1 METPATADGTPG
13 ARWVDRLAA
22 ALAIAGGVLTCLAA
36 ALVTVSVLGRWL
48 FNSPIPADYEMV
60 EIAVGVAVFAFLGQ
74 TQARSGHI
82 AVDTFT
88 LKLPARLNAA
98 IDGVWDLVLAA
109 FLCFF
114 AWGLSAGGL
123 DARANGLTLIQLPWP
138 VWPVYL
144 LCSLLAALACVIA
157 VATAVLKFTRRP
169 PPALHTSSQVRE

>member
-1 METPATADGTPG
+1 METPATPDGPTG
-13 ARWVDRLAA
+13 ARRVERLAA
-22 ALAIAGGVLTCLAA
+22 ALAVAGGALTCLAA
-36 ALVTVSVLGRWL
+36 LLVTVSVVGRWL

-60 EIAVGVAVFAFLGQ
+60 EIAVGVSVFAFLGQ

-88 LKLPARLNAA
+88 LKLPARVNAA

-109 FLCFF
+109 FLGFF
-114 AWGLSAGGL
+114 AWGLLAGGL
-123 DARANGLTLIQLPWP
+123 DARTNGLTLIQLPWP

-157 VATAVLKFTRRP
+157 VATAVLKLAVRRRDEGHP
-169 PPALHTSSQVRE
+169 V

>member
-1 METPATADGTPG
+1 METPAIPSQASG

-22 ALAIAGGVLTCLAA
+22 ALAVFGGTLTCLAA
-36 ALVTVSVLGRWL
+36 ALVTVSVVGRWL

-88 LKLPARLNAA
+88 LRLPTRVNAT
-98 IDGVWDLVLAA
+98 IDGIWDLVLAG
-109 FLCFF
+109 FLGFF
-114 AWGLSAGGL
+114 AWGLLAGGM
-123 DARANGLTLIQLPWP
+123 DAKQNGLTLIQLPWP

-144 LCSLLAALACVIA
+144 LCSLLAALACVLA
-157 VATAVLKFTRRP
+157 VATAMLKFTRRLS
-169 PPALHTSSQVRE
+169 PAVHTSSEVRE

>member
-1 METPATADGTPG
+1 LTS
-13 ARWVDRLAA
+13 LAA
-22 ALAIAGGVLTCLAA
+22 L
-36 ALVTVSVLGRWL
+36 LVTVSVLGRWL

-60 EIAVGVAVFAFLGQ
+60 EVAVGVAVFAFLGQ

-98 IDGVWDLVLAA
+98 IDGAWDLVLAA
-109 FLCFF
+109 FLGFF
-114 AWGLSAGGL
+114 AWGLLAGGL

-144 LCSLLAALACVIA
+144 LCSVLAALACVIA
-157 VATAVLKFTRRP
+157 VATAVLKFTRRL
-169 PPALHTSSQVRE
+169 PPAAHTVSEARE

>member
-1 METPATADGTPG
+1 METPAASDDPPG
-13 ARWVDRLAA
+13 ARWVNRLAA
-22 ALAIAGGVLTCLAA
+22 VLAVAGGTLTCLAA

-60 EIAVGVAVFAFLGQ
+60 EIAVGVSIFAFLGQ

-88 LKLPARLNAA
+88 LRLPAKVNAA

-109 FLCFF
+109 FLAFF
-114 AWGLSAGGL
+114 AWGLFAGGL

-144 LCSLLAALACVIA
+144 LCSVLAALACVVA
-157 VATAVLKFTRRP
+157 VATAIAKLTMRFQSGTQ
-169 PPALHTSSQVRE
+169 ASSEERE

>member
-1 METPATADGTPG
+1 MEAPPASDDPPG
-13 ARWVDRLAA
+13 ARWVNRLAA
-22 ALAIAGGVLTCLAA
+22 VLAVAGGILTCLAA
-36 ALVTVSVLGRWL
+36 GLVTVSVVGRWL

-60 EIAVGVAVFAFLGQ
+60 EIAIGVSVFAFLGQ

-88 LKLPARLNAA
+88 LRVPARVNAA

-109 FLCFF
+109 FLAFF
-114 AWGLSAGGL
+114 AWGLFAGGL

-144 LCSLLAALACVIA
+144 LCSVLAALACVVA
-157 VATAVLKFTRRP
+157 VATAVLKFTNRLS
-169 PPALHTSSQVRE
+169 PAVHTASEVRE

>member
-1 METPATADGTPG
+1 MDAPALPDDPPGVPG
-13 ARWVDRLAA
+13 ARWVEKLAA
-22 ALAIAGGVLTCLAA
+22 GLAVAGGVLTSLAA

-48 FNSPIPADYEMV
+48 LNSPIPADYEMV

-88 LKLPARLNAA
+88 LKLPTQVNAA

-109 FLCFF
+109 FLGFF
-114 AWGLSAGGL
+114 AWGLWAGGL
-123 DARANGLTLIQLPWP
+123 EAKQNGLTLIQLPWP

-144 LCSLLAALACVIA
+144 LCSILAALACIIA
-157 VATAVLKFTRRP
+157 VATALLKFGVKAGSGVSR
-169 PPALHTSSQVRE
+169 

>member
-1 METPATADGTPG
+1 MEAPATPDDLSG
-13 ARWVDRLAA
+13 ARWVGKLAA
-22 ALAIAGGVLTCLAA
+22 SLAVAGGVLTCLAA

-88 LKLPARLNAA
+88 LKLPTRVNAA

-109 FLCFF
+109 FLGFF
-114 AWGLSAGGL
+114 AWGLWAGGL
-123 DARANGLTLIQLPWP
+123 DARTNGLTLIQLPWP

-144 LCSLLAALACVIA
+144 LCSALAALACVIA
-157 VATAVLKFTRRP
+157 VATAVLKFSARRH
-169 PPALHTSSQVRE
+169 AEGGYL

>member
-1 METPATADGTPG
+1 MEAPATPGPSSG

-22 ALAIAGGVLTCLAA
+22 ALAVAGGTLTCLAA
-36 ALVTVSVLGRWL
+36 VLVTVSVLGRWL

-60 EIAVGVAVFAFLGQ
+60 EIAVGVSVFAFLGQ

-88 LKLPARLNAA
+88 LKLPARVNAA

-109 FLCFF
+109 FLGFF
-114 AWGLSAGGL
+114 AWGLFAGGM
-123 DARANGLTLIQLPWP
+123 DSRTNGLTLIQLPWP

-144 LCSLLAALACVIA
+144 LCSVLAALACIIA
-157 VATAVLKFTRRP
+157 VATAIAKLTMRLGP
-169 PPALHTSSQVRE
+169 GAQTSSEERI

>member
-1 METPATADGTPG
+1 METPAMPDDPSGT
-13 ARWVDRLAA
+13 RWIDRLAGT
-22 ALAIAGGVLTCLAA
+22 LAVAGGTLTCLAA
-36 ALVTVSVLGRWL
+36 VLVTVSVAGRWL
-48 FNSPIPADYEMV
+48 FNSPVPADYEMV
-60 EIAVGVAVFAFLGQ
+60 EIAVGISVFAFLGQ

-109 FLCFF
+109 FLGFF
-114 AWGLSAGGL
+114 AWGLFAGGM
-123 DARANGLTLIQLPWP
+123 DARTNGLTLIQLPWP

-157 VATAVLKFTRRP
+157 VATAILKFTHRL
-169 PPALHTSSQVRE
+169 PPAVHTASEVRE